1 MGMFLE
7 CSRPPAARL
16 PPHLAPALP
25 LSDRAAVGARSVP
38 HAFTRKASNVGKS
51 PAERS
56 PSRSMSKSKTKKT
69 VKWHDEPDDG
79 EAEGEAEG
87 GDLKPA

>member
-1 MGMFLE
+1 
-7 CSRPPAARL
+7 
-16 PPHLAPALP
+16 
-25 LSDRAAVGARSVP
+25 
-38 HAFTRKASNVGKS
+38 
-51 PAERS
+51 
-56 PSRSMSKSKTKKT
+56 MSKSKTKKT